1 MGNCGSNPKT
11 DEGPEPVPLPAPVPV
26 TEEVKVDHAVEE
38 TPIEDNKTLS
48 TLLNENVEEAK
59 KSEEVKPEAEEVK
72 IEPKNEEPKVEE
84 LKVQEEKP
92 KTEEKKMEAFFAKR
106 EG

>member
-26 TEEVKVDHAVEE
+26 TEEVKVEHAVKE
-38 TPIEDNKTLS
+38 TPIEDNKSLI
-48 TLLNENVEEAK
+48 TLLKENVEESKKKEGVKAEAK
-59 KSEEVKPEAEEVK
+59 EVKAEPK
-72 IEPKNEEPKVEE
+72 IEKPKNEV
-84 LKVQEEKP
+84 LKVQEEEP
-92 KTEEKKMEAFFAKR
+92 QTEEKKMEAFFAKR